1 MTIKEA
7 LRFGAAHLTKNRLRS
22 PRQDTEVILTSILR
36 KARGFLY
43 TFPELTLS
51 PQEECLF
58 RDWLSKRCL
67 QYPLQ
72 YLRGTQEFYGRG
84 FAVKPGVFIPRPETE
99 LLIDAS
105 LEFLEGRPEAHLLAA
120 DIGTGCGCIA
130 ITLACED
137 SRLWLVATDV
147 SDTALQVARPNAK
160 THDCLNRIE
169 FCQGSILDPVKNHH
183 GRYHLLVSNPPYV
196 SALAE
201 EHLEASVKKYE
212 PKTAI
217 IAGSTGQEA
226 YVDLF
231 RQAPN
236 LLHPGG
242 QLIVELGYDNR
253 QAVTHLARTSGWFL
267 AGLRKDLAGIDRCA
281 IFELN
286 IEQG

>member
-7 LRFGAAHLTKNRLRS
+7 LCFGTAHLTKHQLRS
-22 PRQDTEVILTSILR
+22 PRQDTEVILTSVLR
-36 KARGFLY
+36 KGRGFLY
-43 TFPELTLS
+43 AFPELALS

-58 RDWLSKRCL
+58 QDWLSKRCL

-72 YLRGTQEFYGRG
+72 YLRGTQEFYGRE
-84 FAVKPGVFIPRPETE
+84 FTVKPGVFIPRPETE
-99 LLIDAS
+99 LLIDSS
-105 LEFLEGRPEAHLLAA
+105 LEFLKARPEARLLAA

-137 SRLWLVATDV
+137 SRLWLAATDI
-147 SDTALQVARPNAK
+147 SDIALQVARANAA

-169 FCQGSILDPVKNHH
+169 FFQGSVLDPAKGHH

-196 SALAE
+196 SSLDK
-201 EHLEASVKKYE
+201 EHLEVSVKKYE

-217 IAGSTGQEA
+217 IAGSAGQEV
-226 YVDLF
+226 YLDLF
-231 RQAPN
+231 QQAPS

-242 QLIVELGYDNR
+242 QLIVELGYGSR
-253 QAVTHLARTSGWFL
+253 QAVTQLARTSGWFL

-286 IEQG
+286 TEQG

>member
-7 LRFGAAHLTKNRLRS
+7 LRFGTAHLTKHRLRS
-22 PRQDTEVILTSILR
+22 PRQDTEVILTSILC

-58 RDWLSKRCL
+58 QDWLSRRCL

-72 YLRGTQEFYGRG
+72 YLRGTQEFYGRE

-137 SRLWLVATDV
+137 SRLCLAATDV
-147 SDTALQVARPNAK
+147 SDIALQVAQPNAE
-160 THDCLNRIE
+160 TYDCLDRIE
-169 FCQGSILDPVKNHH
+169 FCQGSTLNPVKDHH
-183 GRYHLLVSNPPYV
+183 GCYHLLVSNPPYV
-196 SALAE
+196 SALAK
-201 EHLEASVKKYE
+201 EHLETSVKKYE
-212 PKTAI
+212 PEAAI
-217 IAGSTGQEA
+217 IAGSTGQEV
-226 YVDLF
+226 YLDLF
-231 RQAPN
+231 RQAPS
-236 LLHPGG
+236 LLCPGG

-253 QAVTHLARTSGWFL
+253 QAVINLARTSGWFL